1 MKKKKTDHNAD
12 FLFHIGKENR
22 FCFSHKVPIHTVDG
36 EVGQPYSFKEKTV
49 KYDGW
54 STKIVGIFLHS
65 IFNYITFSQ
74 LYNFIHNCES

>member
-49 KYDGW
+49 KYDG
-54 STKIVGIFLHS
+54 
-65 IFNYITFSQ
+65 
-74 LYNFIHNCES
+74 